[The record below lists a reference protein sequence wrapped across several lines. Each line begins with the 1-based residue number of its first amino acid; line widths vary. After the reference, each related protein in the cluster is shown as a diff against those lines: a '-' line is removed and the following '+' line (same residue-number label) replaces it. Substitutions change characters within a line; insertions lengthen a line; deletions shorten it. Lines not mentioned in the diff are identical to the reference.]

1 MIRCI
6 MEISSWSNIRKT
18 IRRHIYLKCNVSR
31 NYGRMKG
38 RTEYFILLI
47 CSQKCFFF
55 FEKMLWFFISWLYQ
69 GWKYRSCSSNILFTS
84 ICIQWTDFLTF
95 IKHMVDHCRQKQND
109 EHNNK
114 CGVWTE
120 DNLVCKKVHLLY
132 FHHWFE
138 HTRNIPG
145 NIIWWPLIL
154 PVYEKK
160 ILLIRYNLNWAD

>member
-1 MIRCI
+1 MCLGIT
-6 MEISSWSNIRKT
+6 EGWKDEQSTLYYWYAVK
-18 IRRHIYLKCNVSR
+18 NV
-31 NYGRMKG
+31 
-38 RTEYFILLI
+38 
-47 CSQKCFFF
+47 FF

-154 PVYEKK
+154 PVYEKISFDK
-160 ILLIRYNLNWAD
+160 I